1 MARLSLALLGGFQ
14 ARLESGSPLA
24 LPTKKAQALLAYL
37 AIPLGRA
44 HPRDKLATL
53 LWSGIRE
60 ESARASLRQT
70 LFATRKALGKTKP
83 PALLV
88 EGETLALNRSVV
100 DVDVAAFERLV
111 AEGTLEAL
119 ASAAGLYQSD
129 LLAGF
134 AVDEPPFEEW
144 LVTERERLRE
154 LASEGLAKLLAHQRE
169 ARAEEAAVQTALK
182 LLSLDPLQEAVHR
195 TLMRLYAEQGR
206 RGTALRQYQHCVGV
220 LQRELG
226 LEPEPE
232 TKELYQEILRL
243 RPTPP
248 ETAPT
253 RAHARAGEPTARRVV
268 SALEAPLIGRAAEM
282 ERLASLLRESLDGHG
297 RLVTLIGEAG
307 IGKTRVVAELAT
319 SAEQEG
325 GRVLLG
331 RSYESEQALP
341 FGPWVDAFRDDDVIE
356 ELGGMA
362 PVWRSELARLIPEL
376 AGPRGQPPIG
386 AADYRQIFGAVAQ
399 AIRHF
404 ARLRPT
410 LLVLEDVHWADEM
423 SLRLLAFL
431 GRRIE
436 PWPVLVVVTA
446 REEEL
451 ADAPALRHAIDELAR
466 EQLFMQLSLG
476 PLSQA
481 DTITL
486 VRALARAS
494 SSEAAVA
501 RLGAQAWA
509 TSGGNPFV
517 AVETVRARAEGA
529 ALAPGA
535 ALALPQRVREIVTRR
550 FERLSER
557 ARSLVA
563 VAAVIGR
570 EFDFPLLQ
578 RAVDLGE
585 AEAAEGAEELV
596 RRRVLHG
603 VGERFDFTHDR
614 IREVAYAGLLPPR
627 CRFLHRRVA
636 EAIEAVYAGNLEPH
650 ALALGRHYRESEA
663 WERAAACLRQAGT
676 AAAERSALREA
687 VVCFQQAAE
696 ALARLPASRET
707 VECAIEVR
715 FQLHGSLS
723 MLGESRRSLAYLR
736 EAEAFAEKLQDRGRL
751 GRVVANM
758 TYALGSLGDLDS
770 AIDAGERARAIA
782 AALDD
787 PALRVST
794 NVALGR
800 AYYGRGRY
808 ASSIECSRE
817 TIASLT
823 GDLVY
828 QRSGG
833 PILLASVASRV
844 SLVLCLAELGEF
856 AEGSVQGQ
864 EAIRIA
870 ETVAYPDDRVWA
882 YFGVGR
888 LCAVKGEFDRGIALL
903 EQALPLITEGEV
915 PIYFPRVASSLGL
928 AYMHTGRLGDAL
940 EILERAM
947 VHGDGLGFMFGHALV
962 EACLA
967 EALLHAGQVEAAS
980 RLADQALERARRQ
993 GEHGWQAWTLRLHG
1007 EIASAGDR
1015 PTDAEG
1021 FYRRARAL
1029 AEERGMRPLVAHCD
1043 LGLGQLYRR
1052 IGRREQAGVQLCAAL
1067 EMYRALDMGVWATRA
1082 EAELASVR

>member
-1 MARLSLALLGGFQ
+1 M
-14 ARLESGSPLA
+14 
-24 LPTKKAQALLAYL
+24 
-37 AIPLGRA
+37 
-44 HPRDKLATL
+44 
-53 LWSGIRE
+53 
-60 ESARASLRQT
+60 
-70 LFATRKALGKTKP
+70 
-83 PALLV
+83 
-88 EGETLALNRSVV
+88 
-100 DVDVAAFERLV
+100 
-111 AEGTLEAL
+111 
-119 ASAAGLYQSD
+119 
-129 LLAGF
+129 
-134 AVDEPPFEEW
+134 
-144 LVTERERLRE
+144 
-154 LASEGLAKLLAHQRE
+154 
-169 ARAEEAAVQTALK
+169 
-182 LLSLDPLQEAVHR
+182 
-195 TLMRLYAEQGR
+195 
-206 RGTALRQYQHCVGV
+206 
-220 LQRELG
+220 
-226 LEPEPE
+226 
-232 TKELYQEILRL
+232 
-243 RPTPP
+243 
-248 ETAPT
+248 
-253 RAHARAGEPTARRVV
+253 
-268 SALEAPLIGRAAEM
+268 
-282 ERLASLLRESLDGHG
+282 
-297 RLVTLIGEAG
+297 
-307 IGKTRVVAELAT
+307 
-319 SAEQEG
+319 
-325 GRVLLG
+325 
-331 RSYESEQALP
+331 
-341 FGPWVDAFRDDDVIE
+341 
-356 ELGGMA
+356 
-362 PVWRSELARLIPEL
+362 
-376 AGPRGQPPIG
+376 
-386 AADYRQIFGAVAQ
+386 
-399 AIRHF
+399 
-404 ARLRPT
+404 
-410 LLVLEDVHWADEM
+410 
-423 SLRLLAFL
+423 
-431 GRRIE
+431 
-436 PWPVLVVVTA
+436 
-446 REEEL
+446 
-451 ADAPALRHAIDELAR
+451 
-466 EQLFMQLSLG
+466 
-476 PLSQA
+476 
-481 DTITL
+481 
-486 VRALARAS
+486 
-494 SSEAAVA
+494 
-501 RLGAQAWA
+501 
-509 TSGGNPFV
+509 
-517 AVETVRARAEGA
+517 
-529 ALAPGA
+529 
-535 ALALPQRVREIVTRR
+535 
-550 FERLSER
+550 
-557 ARSLVA
+557 
-563 VAAVIGR
+563 IGR

-676 AAAERSALREA
+676 AAAQRSALREA

-736 EAEAFAEKLQDRGRL
+736 EAEAFAEKLQDQGRL

-856 AEGSVQGQ
+856 AEGSAQGQ
-864 EAIRIA
+864 EALRIA
-870 ETVAYPDDRVWA
+870 ETVDYPDDRVWA

-888 LCAVKGEFDRGIALL
+888 LCAVNGEFDRGIALL
-903 EQALPLITEGEV
+903 EQALPLIAEGEV

-947 VHGDGLGFMFGHALV
+947 VHGEGLGFMFGHALV

-1021 FYRRARAL
+1021 FYRQARAL

-1067 EMYRALDMGVWATRA
+1067 EMYRALDMGVWAARA

>member
-1 MARLSLALLGGFQ
+1 MARLGLTLLGGFQ
-14 ARLESGSPLA
+14 AQLDTGQALG

-44 HPRDKLATL
+44 HPRDKLAAL
-53 LWSGIRE
+53 LWGGIRE
-60 ESARASLRQT
+60 ESARASLRQA
-70 LFATRKALGKTKP
+70 LFAIRKALGEAKP
-83 PALLV
+83 SPLTL
-88 EGETLALNRSVV
+88 EGETLALNRSGV
-100 DVDVAAFERLV
+100 DVDVATFEGWV
-111 AEGTLEAL
+111 AEGTPEAL
-119 ASAAGLYQSD
+119 EKATTLYQGD

-134 AVDEPPFEEW
+134 AVDQPPFEEW
-144 LVTERERLRE
+144 LVTERERLHE
-154 LASEGLAKLLAHQRE
+154 LASEGLAKLLAHQRK
-169 ARAEEAAVQTALK
+169 ARAGEAAVQTALK
-182 LLSLDPLQEAVHR
+182 LLSLDPLQEPVHR
-195 TLMRLYAEQGR
+195 TLMRLYAEMGR
-206 RGTALRQYQHCVGV
+206 RGAALRQYQHCVGV

-226 LEPEPE
+226 VEPEPE
-232 TKELYQEILRL
+232 TKELFQEILRQ
-243 RPTPP
+243 RPSRP
-248 ETAPT
+248 ETVPT
-253 RAHARAGEPTARRVV
+253 RAPARAGEPSPRRVV

-282 ERLASLLRESLDGHG
+282 ERLASLLKEVWDGNG
-297 RLVTLIGEAG
+297 RLAAVIGEAG

-319 SAEQEG
+319 RAEQEG

-341 FGPWVDAFRDDDVIE
+341 FGPWVDAFRADDVIQ
-356 ELGGMA
+356 ELGGIA

-376 AGPRGQPPIG
+376 AGPRGQSPAG

-399 AIRHF
+399 AIRHL

-423 SLRLLAFL
+423 SLRLLPFL

-436 PWPVLVVVTA
+436 PWPVLVVFTA

-451 ADAPALRHAIDELAR
+451 ADARALRHAIDELSR
-466 EQLFMQLSLG
+466 EQLLVQLPLG

-481 DTITL
+481 DTFTL
-486 VRALARAS
+486 VRALARAGS
-494 SSEAAVA
+494 KEAAVA
-501 RLGAQAWA
+501 RLGEQAWA
-509 TSGGNPFV
+509 TSEGNPFV

-529 ALAPGA
+529 ALAPGT

-578 RAVDLGE
+578 RAADLGE

-596 RRRVLHG
+596 RRRLLHG

-614 IREVAYAGLLPPR
+614 IREVAYAGLLAPR

-636 EAIEAVYAGNLEPH
+636 EAIEVVYAGNLEPH

-676 AAAERSALREA
+676 AAAERSALRET
-687 VVCFQQAAE
+687 VVCFEQAAE

-707 VECAIEVR
+707 IEQAIDVR
-715 FQLHGSLS
+715 FQLHGSLAV
-723 MLGESRRSLAYLR
+723 LGESRRSLAYLR

-751 GRVVANM
+751 GRVFANM
-758 TYALGSLGDLDS
+758 TYALGALGDLDG
-770 AIDAGERARAIA
+770 AIDVGERARAIA

-787 PALRVST
+787 RSLRVGT
-794 NVALGR
+794 NVTLGR
-800 AYYGRGRY
+800 AYYGRGHY
-808 ASSIECSRE
+808 AGSIECSRE
-817 TIASLT
+817 NIALLS
-823 GDLVY
+823 GDLIY
-828 QRSGG
+828 KRSGG
-833 PILLASVASRV
+833 PILLASVASHIG
-844 SLVLCLAELGEF
+844 LVLCLAELGEF
-856 AEGSVQGQ
+856 AAGAAHGQ

-870 ETVAYPDDRVWA
+870 ETVAYPDDRAWA

-888 LCAVKGEFDRGIALL
+888 LCAVKGEFAQSIALL
-903 EQALPLITEGEV
+903 EQALPLIAEGEV

-947 VHGDGLGFMFGHALV
+947 VHGEGLGFMFGHALV

-967 EALLHAGQVEAAS
+967 EALLHAGRVEAAS
-980 RLADQALERARRQ
+980 RLADRALERARRQ
-993 GEHGWQAWTLRLHG
+993 GEHGWAAWTLRLHG
-1007 EIASAGDR
+1007 EIASADDR

-1021 FYRRARAL
+1021 FYRRAIAL
-1029 AEERGMRPLVAHCD
+1029 TEERGMRPLLAHCR

-1052 IGRREQAGVQLCAAL
+1052 TGRREEAGVDLCAGL
-1067 EMYRALDMGVWATRA
+1067 EMYRALDMGFWAARA

>member
-1 MARLSLALLGGFQ
+1 M
-14 ARLESGSPLA
+14 
-24 LPTKKAQALLAYL
+24 
-37 AIPLGRA
+37 
-44 HPRDKLATL
+44 
-53 LWSGIRE
+53 
-60 ESARASLRQT
+60 
-70 LFATRKALGKTKP
+70 
-83 PALLV
+83 
-88 EGETLALNRSVV
+88 
-100 DVDVAAFERLV
+100 
-111 AEGTLEAL
+111 
-119 ASAAGLYQSD
+119 
-129 LLAGF
+129 
-134 AVDEPPFEEW
+134 
-144 LVTERERLRE
+144 
-154 LASEGLAKLLAHQRE
+154 
-169 ARAEEAAVQTALK
+169 
-182 LLSLDPLQEAVHR
+182 
-195 TLMRLYAEQGR
+195 
-206 RGTALRQYQHCVGV
+206 
-220 LQRELG
+220 
-226 LEPEPE
+226 
-232 TKELYQEILRL
+232 
-243 RPTPP
+243 
-248 ETAPT
+248 
-253 RAHARAGEPTARRVV
+253 
-268 SALEAPLIGRAAEM
+268 
-282 ERLASLLRESLDGHG
+282 
-297 RLVTLIGEAG
+297 
-307 IGKTRVVAELAT
+307 
-319 SAEQEG
+319 
-325 GRVLLG
+325 
-331 RSYESEQALP
+331 
-341 FGPWVDAFRDDDVIE
+341 
-356 ELGGMA
+356 
-362 PVWRSELARLIPEL
+362 
-376 AGPRGQPPIG
+376 
-386 AADYRQIFGAVAQ
+386 
-399 AIRHF
+399 
-404 ARLRPT
+404 
-410 LLVLEDVHWADEM
+410 
-423 SLRLLAFL
+423 
-431 GRRIE
+431 
-436 PWPVLVVVTA
+436 
-446 REEEL
+446 
-451 ADAPALRHAIDELAR
+451 
-466 EQLFMQLSLG
+466 
-476 PLSQA
+476 
-481 DTITL
+481 
-486 VRALARAS
+486 
-494 SSEAAVA
+494 
-501 RLGAQAWA
+501 
-509 TSGGNPFV
+509 

-676 AAAERSALREA
+676 AAAQRSALREA

-751 GRVVANM
+751 GRVFANM

-1021 FYRRARAL
+1021 FYRQARAL

-1067 EMYRALDMGVWATRA
+1067 EMYRALDMGVWAARA